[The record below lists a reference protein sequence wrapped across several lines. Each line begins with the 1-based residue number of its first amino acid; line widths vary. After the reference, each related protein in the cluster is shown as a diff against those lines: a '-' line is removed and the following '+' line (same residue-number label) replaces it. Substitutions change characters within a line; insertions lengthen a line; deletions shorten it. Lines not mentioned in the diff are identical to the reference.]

1 MEIVWKESA
10 LFPSSLLAFS
20 LSTKQG
26 LLILKRTSVARSQKN
41 KSWCVSCNLI
51 SNKTSNKTS
60 CTIFNIRLKYLEM
73 IINVISKISYK
84 KNTLTWY
91 RSFKQNFFNNLIINN
106 LIHKRIM
113 KKVYNKFIE
122 WTLSIIALLL
132 YIPLVTV
139 KLTMKVVVK
148 IARAIIF
155 VIEEVFTAIVRIT
168 EGLEERLSIKD

>member
-1 MEIVWKESA
+1 
-10 LFPSSLLAFS
+10 
-20 LSTKQG
+20 
-26 LLILKRTSVARSQKN
+26 
-41 KSWCVSCNLI
+41 
-51 SNKTSNKTS
+51 
-60 CTIFNIRLKYLEM
+60 
-73 IINVISKISYK
+73 
-84 KNTLTWY
+84 
-91 RSFKQNFFNNLIINN
+91 
-106 LIHKRIM
+106 M

-155 VIEEVFTAIVRIT
+155 VVEEVFIGIGRIA

>member
-1 MEIVWKESA
+1 MWDLPA
-10 LFPSSLLAFS
+10 FPRLFPLALS

-41 KSWCVSCNLI
+41 KSWYVSCNLI

-60 CTIFNIRLKYLEM
+60 CTTFNIRLKYLEM
-73 IINVISKISYK
+73 IINIISKISYK

-91 RSFKQNFFNNLIINN
+91 RSFEQNFFNNLIINN
-106 LIHKRIM
+106 LSHKRIM
-113 KKVYNKFIE
+113 KKIYNKFVE
-122 WTLSIIALLL
+122 WTFSIIALLL
-132 YIPLVTV
+132 YIPLVTI

-155 VIEEVFTAIVRIT
+155 VVEEVFIVIGRIT

>member
-1 MEIVWKESA
+1 MWDLPA
-10 LFPSSLLAFS
+10 FPRLFPLALSS
-20 LSTKQG
+20 STKQG

-60 CTIFNIRLKYLEM
+60 CTTFNIRLKYLEM

-106 LIHKRIM
+106 LNHKRIM

-132 YIPLVTV
+132 YIPLVIV

-148 IARAIIF
+148 IARAIMF
-155 VIEEVFTAIVRIT
+155 VVDEVFTAIVRIT
-168 EGLEERLSIKD
+168 EGLEEKLSIKD

>member
-1 MEIVWKESA
+1 MWDLPA
-10 LFPSSLLAFS
+10 FPRLFPLALSF
-20 LSTKQG
+20 STKQG

-41 KSWCVSCNLI
+41 KSWCVRCNLI

-60 CTIFNIRLKYLEM
+60 CTTFNIRLKYLEM
-73 IINVISKISYK
+73 IINIISKISYK

-106 LIHKRIM
+106 LNHKRIM

-148 IARAIIF
+148 IARAIMF
-155 VIEEVFTAIVRIT
+155 VVDEVFIVIGRIT